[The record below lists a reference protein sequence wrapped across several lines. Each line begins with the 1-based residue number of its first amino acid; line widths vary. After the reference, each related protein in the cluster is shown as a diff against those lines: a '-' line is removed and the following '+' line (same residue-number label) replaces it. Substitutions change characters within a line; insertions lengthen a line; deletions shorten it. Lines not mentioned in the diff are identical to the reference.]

1 MTEEIGFQ
9 YVIKLQPFQYVSQYR
24 YLISFKIIFTF
35 LSVYWCILDGAD
47 INRQFIK
54 IHFKNEEAVTN
65 KFVAHNIYTQ
75 GRREAE
81 RAPGQ
86 YFGPGP
92 VCLKVRRGGGTHGL
106 VG

>member
-1 MTEEIGFQ
+1 MS
-9 YVIKLQPFQYVSQYR
+9 KLSACCNFRKKCSRPMY
-24 YLISFKIIFTF
+24 F
-35 LSVYWCILDGAD
+35 L
-47 INRQFIK
+47 IK
-54 IHFKNEEAVTN
+54 IKSPLRMSRMQ
-65 KFVAHNIYTQ
+65 IQ

>member
-1 MTEEIGFQ
+1 MRCLSATQ
-9 YVIKLQPFQYVSQYR
+9 YMGYS
-24 YLISFKIIFTF
+24 
-35 LSVYWCILDGAD
+35 D
-47 INRQFIK
+47 
-54 IHFKNEEAVTN
+54 
-65 KFVAHNIYTQ
+65 Q

-86 YFGPGP
+86 YFGPAP

>member
-1 MTEEIGFQ
+1 MIIPGF
-9 YVIKLQPFQYVSQYR
+9 
-24 YLISFKIIFTF
+24 
-35 LSVYWCILDGAD
+35 A
-47 INRQFIK
+47 
-54 IHFKNEEAVTN
+54 
-65 KFVAHNIYTQ
+65 Q

>member
-1 MTEEIGFQ
+1 M
-9 YVIKLQPFQYVSQYR
+9 
-24 YLISFKIIFTF
+24 
-35 LSVYWCILDGAD
+35 
-47 INRQFIK
+47 
-54 IHFKNEEAVTN
+54 
-65 KFVAHNIYTQ
+65 Q

-106 VG
+106 MG

>member
-1 MTEEIGFQ
+1 MA
-9 YVIKLQPFQYVSQYR
+9 LQAFHSY
-24 YLISFKIIFTF
+24 
-35 LSVYWCILDGAD
+35 
-47 INRQFIK
+47 N
-54 IHFKNEEAVTN
+54 
-65 KFVAHNIYTQ
+65 Q

-92 VCLKVRRGGGTHGL
+92 VCLKVRRGGETDEL

>member
-1 MTEEIGFQ
+1 MISRDFH
-9 YVIKLQPFQYVSQYR
+9 VINYR
-24 YLISFKIIFTF
+24 PGVGLNMP
-35 LSVYWCILDGAD
+35 L
-47 INRQFIK
+47 N
-54 IHFKNEEAVTN
+54 
-65 KFVAHNIYTQ
+65 Q

-86 YFGPGP
+86 YFGTGP

>member
-1 MTEEIGFQ
+1 MILTND
-9 YVIKLQPFQYVSQYR
+9 
-24 YLISFKIIFTF
+24 KIAVENESGHMAESRIP
-35 LSVYWCILDGAD
+35 LRS
-47 INRQFIK
+47 RQ
-54 IHFKNEEAVTN
+54 TSSL
-65 KFVAHNIYTQ
+65 YTQ